1 MRHAALLAVHY
12 SARLLASTAS
22 LGTRVTASAEVGA
35 LGSRGE
41 EHRTLPGD
49 KAFAAARHAGQ
60 DIYVS
65 SHGSFTQSFTILVT
79 NYFIYY
85 ASCLVSHALPSC
97 ALACGCYRPRDLTCM
112 RGNKHEIHLGTGKPG
127 EKVDDTEEVTLS
139 LFKRLRR
146 RGSGGEGDWETVVLV
161 TAQMAGASSREGMGL
176 HGGDG
181 SRELAREARSGT
193 DTPCRPYRPSRIA
206 KGNRCNTAGCRA

>member
-12 SARLLASTAS
+12 NARLLASTAS

-65 SHGSFTQSFTILVT
+65 SHGSFTQSFTILDT
-79 NYFIYY
+79 NYFIYF

-97 ALACGCYRPRDLTCM
+97 ALACGCYRPRDHECANITCILLRT
-112 RGNKHEIHLGTGKPG
+112 RGIARHPSASLGT
-127 EKVDDTEEVTLS
+127 
-139 LFKRLRR
+139 
-146 RGSGGEGDWETVVLV
+146 
-161 TAQMAGASSREGMGL
+161 
-176 HGGDG
+176 
-181 SRELAREARSGT
+181 SGT
-193 DTPCRPYRPSRIA
+193 SRHITACRSRSMHA
-206 KGNRCNTAGCRA
+206 ALEA